1 MDDVCEECGHA
12 GFRNLLLRCSKCKNA
27 ARHRYCLDAV
37 IFDSVVEWLC
47 SGCSTKHIEA
57 IESLEE
63 ASNQRQLSNTQVG
76 CSMIT
81 EPTADNEKVTNARGL
96 PTIRSHKKRKDR
108 VDGSTEHFPNGDS
121 SNRGQ
126 CLNKP
131 HKERRDS
138 SDAITAQFCNGDI
151 LDSCE
156 VLLGDIPDRNGRE
169 KEGEDRNRHLTCAVE
184 ISDGSSDLP
193 LDHVSEFEP
202 NNLQKAMDGSKLAS
216 NSVECTDLLS
226 VRSGCFASSKYVEGL
241 VPQGRMT
248 DAFSLTN
255 DVEGSLPMIVDKS
268 LPTSASLEQAGLS
281 VNGEKSEPLKANKGL
296 KKSVVASKFTPNRSK
311 PIQGSDLKTG
321 SADILNP
328 LKQCLGSCSMVPMQS
343 SPSIELEDVAVQEN
357 SAERTRCLVD
367 EETNTPTTENLKV
380 SKPSMANECLVSS
393 EGNSDKTS
401 GRSDEVLLSTKG
413 KKMPRR
419 MSDDREIVSS
429 HKVNGISNPESAKGD
444 RDARSLQRNA
454 GQPSS
459 LGVKKAFQR
468 QALQEEAINSEL
480 LSSKFVG
487 PCESTKIHPRK
498 RKPSKIYTPDGTKCQ
513 KTTNDALSRGGRL
526 APGASLRDG
535 QNMPREDNGSND
547 KVIGHSK
554 KRKYKKMDTRP
565 HDKPYWTGI
574 MKIDKNYIPL
584 AAHLSTK
591 ARKKVQEQSRSLPPI
606 IEVTELSTSETC
618 PQHLEALIPSADSI
632 GLYFFSSD
640 TRPNEELDQL
650 VKHVVDSGIILEAI
664 VGLAKLF
671 LFPSFV
677 LPEEYQM
684 YQGKPYL
691 WGVFKPR
698 KYNIKRLPP
707 VEQDCTAHVTKE
719 GHVQEQHVL
728 DQQDKAQADALDQVV
743 HPENQPLLDAN
754 QVETEALS
762 GDGRLPLVDMRAIF
776 SANINPTDHEQP
788 CTNPE
793 APLKICGVVVSRTPR
808 SAQLIQEMQK
818 EGALLF
824 ALQQVMTEHGLVV

>member
-1 MDDVCEECGHA
+1 
-12 GFRNLLLRCSKCKNA
+12 
-27 ARHRYCLDAV
+27 
-37 IFDSVVEWLC
+37 
-47 SGCSTKHIEA
+47 
-57 IESLEE
+57 
-63 ASNQRQLSNTQVG
+63 
-76 CSMIT
+76 
-81 EPTADNEKVTNARGL
+81 
-96 PTIRSHKKRKDR
+96 
-108 VDGSTEHFPNGDS
+108 
-121 SNRGQ
+121 
-126 CLNKP
+126 
-131 HKERRDS
+131 
-138 SDAITAQFCNGDI
+138 
-151 LDSCE
+151 
-156 VLLGDIPDRNGRE
+156 
-169 KEGEDRNRHLTCAVE
+169 
-184 ISDGSSDLP
+184 
-193 LDHVSEFEP
+193 
-202 NNLQKAMDGSKLAS
+202 MDGSKLAS
-216 NSVECTDLLS
+216 NSAGCTDLLS

-241 VPQGRMT
+241 VPQGRMA

-268 LPTSASLEQAGLS
+268 GPTSASLEQAGLL
-281 VNGEKSEPLKANKGL
+281 VNGEKSEPLKADKGL
-296 KKSVVASKFTPNRSK
+296 EKSVVESKFAPNRSK
-311 PIQGSDLKTG
+311 PVQGSDLKTG

-343 SPSIELEDVAVQEN
+343 SPSIELEDLAVQEN

-393 EGNSDKTS
+393 EGNSDKAS
-401 GRSDEVLLSTKG
+401 GRSDGVLLSTKG
-413 KKMPRR
+413 KRMPRR
-419 MSDDREIVSS
+419 MSGDREIVSS
-429 HKVNGISNPESAKGD
+429 HKVNGISNSESANGD
-444 RDARSLQRNA
+444 RDARSLQHNA

-459 LGVKKAFQR
+459 LDVKKAFQK

-498 RKPSKIYTPDGTKCQ
+498 RKPSDIYTPDGTKCR
-513 KTTNDALSRGGRL
+513 KTTNDARSKGGRP

-565 HDKPYWTGI
+565 LDKPYWTGI

-606 IEVTELSTSETC
+606 IEVTELSTLETC
-618 PQHLEALIPSADSI
+618 PKHLEAPIPSADSI

-640 TRPNEELDQL
+640 MRPNKELDQL
-650 VKHVVDSGIILEAI
+650 VKHVCDSGIILEAI

-677 LPEEYQM
+677 LPEEYQRFH
-684 YQGKPYL
+684 GKPYL

-698 KYNIKRLPP
+698 KDKIKRLAP

-719 GHVQEQHVL
+719 DDVQEQHVL
-728 DQQDKAQADALDQVV
+728 DQQDKAQGDTLDRVV
-743 HPENQPLLDAN
+743 HPKNQPLLDAN
-754 QVETEALS
+754 QEVETEALS
-762 GDGRLPLVDMRAIF
+762 GDGRLPLVDMRTVV
-776 SANINPTDHEQP
+776 SANISPADHGQP
-788 CTNPE
+788 CSNPE
-793 APLKICGVVVSRTPR
+793 APLKLCGIVVSRTPR

-818 EGALLF
+818 EGAILF
-824 ALQQVMTEHGLVV
+824 AVQQVMTEHGLVV